1 MTNGLIT
8 GFHRSGTTLICYLL
22 NKLPNI
28 IALDEPLD
36 VSIFK
41 SASPGQVH
49 SSLDHFFNEQRKLIL
64 TKGVAVSKAQSRVV
78 PCNQLS
84 DEWTDPDNRRSVVDG
99 RLISISN
106 VRGSEF
112 SIYIKHPAV
121 FTAMLPVLEIHYP
134 CFISIRNPLS
144 IILSWRATS
153 FPVSRGRAPAAEM
166 INSDLRY
173 RLDQE
178 DDILARQLILIDF
191 FFSQYARRRSAQII
205 RYEDIINTRGRALSV
220 IDNRAE
226 QLDEPLNSRNSIH
239 IKRDT
244 HTVIIA
250 ERLLNQEN
258 ACWQFYSHS
267 EIAMLAQL

>member
-8 GFHRSGTTLICYLL
+8 GFHRSGTTLICHLL
-22 NKLPNI
+22 NKLPNVV
-28 IALDEPLD
+28 ALDEPLD
-36 VSIFK
+36 VSIFD
-41 SASPGQVH
+41 SASTSQIYTM
-49 SSLDHFFNEQRKLIL
+49 LDYFFDEQRQLI
-64 TKGVAVSKAQSRVV
+64 AAERIAISKAHSGLV

-84 DEWTDPDNRRSVVDG
+84 DDWTNPNERRSVVDG
-99 RLISISN
+99 RLISIAN
-106 VRGSEF
+106 VRGPKF

-121 FTAMLPVLEIHYP
+121 FTALLLDLESRYP

-166 INSDLRY
+166 INSELRS

-178 DDILARQLILIDF
+178 DDTLARQFVLIDF

-205 RYEDIINTRGRALSV
+205 RYEDVINTNGKILAMVDSSA
-220 IDNRAE
+220 D
-226 QLDEPLNSRNSIH
+226 QLNVSLDSRNSNY

-244 HTVIIA
+244 QAIVIA
-250 ERLLNQEN
+250 QKLLKQDN

-267 EIAMLAQL
+267 EVAMLAGI